1 MKKVR
6 IALLTIINLMGL
18 GVVAAW
24 CYLLSTLCSSPSTI
38 NEATKNTVDYNC
50 HGTVVFI
57 TPFQS
62 AQLHWLLLPLLIL
75 VTVGY
80 VVRKWQP
87 PN

>member
-6 IALLTIINLMGL
+6 VALLAIINVMGV
-18 GVVAAW
+18 GIVAAW
-24 CYLLSTLCSSPSTI
+24 CYLLSTLCYSPRTI

-57 TPFQS
+57 TPFQNL
-62 AQLHWLLLPLLIL
+62 QLHWLMLPLLI
-75 VTVGY
+75 VTLAGF
-80 VVRKWQP
+80 VVRMWQP